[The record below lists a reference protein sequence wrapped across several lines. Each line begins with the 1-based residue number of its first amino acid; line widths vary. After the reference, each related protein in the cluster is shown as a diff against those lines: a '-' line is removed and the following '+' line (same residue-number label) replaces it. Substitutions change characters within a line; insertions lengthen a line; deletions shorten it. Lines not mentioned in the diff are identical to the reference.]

1 MKDVAGLHF
10 RLAVLYALVALALG
24 NAMGAQHD
32 FTFRTVHV
40 HVNLLGWV
48 STAIYGIYLRLHPVQ
63 AVTRLAR
70 VHFFVAHT
78 GFVIFAIGLARLMQ
92 TGEQAGGPL
101 AGIGGMIALLGMI
114 LFAVLVF
121 RTKAPAAT

>member
-10 RLAVLYALVALALG
+10 RLAVLYAVLALVLG

-32 FTFRTVHV
+32 FSMRTVHV

-48 STAIYGIYLRLHPVQ
+48 STAIYGLFLRLHPAQ
-63 AVTRLAR
+63 AATRLAR
-70 VHFFVAHT
+70 VHFFVAHL
-78 GFVIFAIGLARLMQ
+78 GFVVFATGLAIIVQ
-92 TGEQAGGPL
+92 SGEQRGVPL
-101 AGIGGMIALLGMI
+101 AAGGGMIALLGMI

-121 RTKAPAAT
+121 RSKAPVTA